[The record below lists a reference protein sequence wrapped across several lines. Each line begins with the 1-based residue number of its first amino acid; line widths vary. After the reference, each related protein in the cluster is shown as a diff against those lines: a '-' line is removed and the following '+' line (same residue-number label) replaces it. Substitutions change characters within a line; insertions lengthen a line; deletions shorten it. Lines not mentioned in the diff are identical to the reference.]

1 MYVCR
6 LIHFFLKYTATAKIY
21 TYGHTLSL
29 HDALPILFGEYP
41 IMINSVSSP
50 YSSILRATASASGSA
65 TGASFSQ
72 SLAAATPTSGVTVSV
87 SDAAKALRSEEHTSE
102 LPSLMR
108 ISFAVFCLNKTISH
122 HSPIHL
128 FFIKLT
134 L

>member
-87 SDAAKALRSEEHTSE
+87 SDAAKALSSSAPADTFEFDSSYTNVNHTQEEFERSEE
-102 LPSLMR
+102 PR
-108 ISFAVFCLNKTISH
+108 LNSSH
-122 HSPIHL
+122 
-128 FFIKLT
+128 
-134 L
+134 